1 MKHIKTNVGSVAS
14 QEAPQASITEQAT
27 LSSLEAA
34 NAIETSIEP
43 AKAIDIRDLLNRYL
57 NAEDKAVVQQAVA
70 AYPDK
75 VAKIAVYANKFSGAD
90 LARCLGHSAF

>member
-1 MKHIKTNVGSVAS
+1 MKHIKTSVGSVTS

-27 LSSLEAA
+27 LVSLEAA
-34 NAIETSIEP
+34 NALEKDTDVT
-43 AKAIDIRDLLNRYL
+43 KAIDIRDLLNRHL
-57 NAEDKAVVQQAVA
+57 NAEDKAIVQQAVA